1 MRRILFSAAAAAV
14 AVLAMLAATPIT
26 SAAPG
31 TPATAIPAPAYRVV
45 YTVSNPSP
53 VPTGPFDLAITVD
66 SLAFESYLAPALT
79 NEIWTYTDGEPIP
92 SWVETNATATSPATL
107 TWLRLDRG
115 VAADSSMEV
124 WLNVYPPGD
133 LLMDPLGPSGMAPQ
147 LTDPYYGAFDDGA
160 VVFPAYDNFAGTTLS
175 PVNVEYLGWGGTN
188 VSDPVVVNNSLT
200 TNVGTVAQNGGVWV
214 ELPEELVP
222 PVTVDALV
230 TAETVPSNFGLGEFD
245 ADNGFS
251 NGAAAPGVVYVAKTY
266 GQSYAEGCSSD
277 FHSGYDSNGT
287 VAGSLLGVHSLTW
300 FPNGTFSVAENYR
313 TTYGFSSGCIPDPAH
328 VRVGVGHFPWASD
341 ESGTVQWIR
350 ARLLPAVGSDPSAT
364 LAESYVP
371 ISPPG
376 SSSGPPA
383 ASYFSIVPGTASE
396 TPGSGFDVFAIPE
409 FVLAEPVGAPGNLSV
424 TKQVWQ
430 TLQVAYLGR
439 PTPFENWSV
448 SETSSGEFTLNLN
461 LSASLT
467 SDIEAGN
474 SILALA
480 AEVRIG
486 NVTLG
491 ASGTIGASVLES
503 AALPSTFWE
512 QWFGIPSPP
521 GFGSPQDVILTLA
534 DLSNSVAGRAL
545 YTASALVGATAYL
558 YTAHRLA
565 RDRFTGGDRATE
577 AHRRKQ
583 EASR

>member
-1 MRRILFSAAAAAV
+1 MQRILSIGAV
-14 AVLAMLAATPIT
+14 AILAVLAVLAVTLPASAATE
-26 SAAPG
+26 A
-31 TPATAIPAPAYRVV
+31 PATAIPTPAYRVV

-53 VPTGPFDLAITVD
+53 VPTGPFNLAIRVD
-66 SLAFESYLAPALT
+66 SLTFESYLAPSLT

-92 SWVETNATATSPATL
+92 SWIETNATPTSVATP

-124 WLNVYPPGD
+124 WLNVYPPSD
-133 LLMDPLGPSGMAPQ
+133 LLMDPLGPSGLAPQ
-147 LTDPYYGAFDDGA
+147 LTDPYYGALDDGA
-160 VVFPAYDNFAGTTLS
+160 AVFPAYDNFAGTALS
-175 PVNVEYLGWGGTN
+175 PANVEYLGWGGTN
-188 VSDPVVVNNSLT
+188 LSDPVVVNDSLT
-200 TNVGTVAQNGGVWV
+200 TNVGKVAQNGGVWV

-230 TAETVPSNFGLGEFD
+230 TAQTVPSNFGLGEFD

-251 NGAAAPGVVYVAKTY
+251 NGAAAPGVVYVAKTS

-277 FHSGYDSNGT
+277 FHSGYDNNGT
-287 VAGSLLGVHSLTW
+287 VAGNLLGVHSLTW
-300 FPNGTFSVAENYR
+300 NANGTLSVAENYR

-350 ARLLPAVGSDPSAT
+350 ARLLPAAGSDPAVT

-376 SSSGPPA
+376 SSSGPPG

-396 TPGSGFDVFAIPE
+396 TQGAGFDLFDVPE
-409 FVLAEPVGAPGNLSV
+409 FVLAEPVGAPTNLSI

-430 TLQVAYLGR
+430 TLQLGLLGR
-439 PTPFENWSV
+439 SAPFENWSV

-461 LSASLT
+461 LTDSLT
-467 SDIEAGN
+467 SEIDAGN
-474 SILALA
+474 SILALT
-480 AEVRIG
+480 AEILIG

-491 ASGTIGASVLES
+491 ASGTITAAVLES
-503 AALPSTFWE
+503 ATGPTNFWE
-512 QWFGIPSPP
+512 EWFGIPAPP
-521 GFGSPQDVILTLA
+521 GFGSPQDVVVTLA
-534 DLSNSVAGRAL
+534 DLSGSVAGRAL
-545 YTASALVGATAYL
+545 YMASALIGATAYL
-558 YTAHRLA
+558 YTAHKLA
-565 RDRFTGGDRATE
+565 RDRLSGGDKATE
-577 AHRRKQ
+577 AHRKRR
-583 EASR
+583 EATS